1 MPSRFELAYVAADG
15 SERTPVMIHR
25 AMLGSFERFLGIL
38 IEHLGGAFPL
48 WLAPVQVAVLP
59 VSERFLAYGKRVGEH
74 LVKAGLRAE
83 VDERGEKLGFKIREA
98 QVQKI
103 PYMLVVGAR
112 EEESGTA
119 SVRSRSG
126 GDLGAMGVDRFV
138 ESCREKVAARS
149 LDL

>member
-1 MPSRFELAYVAADG
+1 M
-15 SERTPVMIHR
+15 
-25 AMLGSFERFLGIL
+25 
-38 IEHLGGAFPL
+38 
-48 WLAPVQVAVLP
+48 
-59 VSERFLAYGKRVGEH
+59 GEH
-74 LVKAGLRAE
+74 LVQAGLRAE

-126 GDLGAMGVDRFV
+126 GDLGAM
-138 ESCREKVAARS
+138 AARPLSGS
-149 LDL
+149 LPGEGRRTEPGSRSDL